1 MTQADLYDWLLTQ
14 GVQEPAVIMMG
25 ERCVCGRW
33 EQIGEQLPSG
43 YMMRSG
49 RVAVQVLGEGAT
61 WDDARM
67 AAGIRLALRTGP

>member
-1 MTQADLYDWLLTQ
+1 MSALTQTDLYDWLLSI
-14 GVQEPAVIMMG
+14 GVREPAVIMLG
-25 ERCVCGRW
+25 DRCVCGRW

-61 WDDARM
+61 WE
-67 AAGIRLALRTGP
+67 AAQAAAKARLA